1 MRYPNFLKQ
10 GDTIGICAPSAGVGR
25 KLERYDFFLSKLQEE
40 GYKIKESASVRV
52 NNVRSATARKR
63 GAEFNE
69 TISDKDVDMLLCAS
83 GGDFML
89 EMLPYV
95 DFDLIDQN
103 PKWISGMSDPTN
115 ILFTVTTKLD
125 IATLYGHN
133 ASYNSDNPKP
143 DKMFFSYL
151 KGDLRVQKS
160 YQKYVSFINSINE
173 ETVYESVRWLSKKQQ
188 KISGRLIGGCIEVID
203 KLIGTDFDYT
213 NSFIERYRND
223 GIVWYFDIFNMS
235 AYDFYITLLQFKNAG
250 WFRHCKGVL
259 VGRPAFPRVE
269 DEKLNYEKALD
280 KALGQIPHICEMDI
294 GHTDP
299 SMTLINGALI
309 DVEYNDGKGK
319 IRFRLK

>member
-1 MRYPNFLKQ
+1 
-10 GDTIGICAPSAGVGR
+10 
-25 KLERYDFFLSKLQEE
+25 
-40 GYKIKESASVRV
+40 
-52 NNVRSATARKR
+52 
-63 GAEFNE
+63 
-69 TISDKDVDMLLCAS
+69 
-83 GGDFML
+83 
-89 EMLPYV
+89 
-95 DFDLIDQN
+95 
-103 PKWISGMSDPTN
+103 
-115 ILFTVTTKLD
+115 
-125 IATLYGHN
+125 
-133 ASYNSDNPKP
+133 
-143 DKMFFSYL
+143 MFFSYL
-151 KGDLRVQKS
+151 KGDLRVEKS

-173 ETVYESVRWLSKKQQ
+173 ETMYEPVRWLSKKQQ

-213 NSFIERYRND
+213 NSFIELYRND

-235 AYDFYITLLQFKNAG
+235 AYDFYITLLQIKNAG

>member
-1 MRYPNFLKQ
+1 MRYPKFLKQ

-89 EMLPYV
+89 EMMPYV

-133 ASYNSDNPKP
+133 ASYNFDNPKP

-250 WFRHCKGVL
+250 WFRHCNGVL